1 MLMSVGHNHA
11 SPADREVL
19 VKRDI
24 DTLRRARNIEGLIGH
39 PPIRANTRL
48 TAAEALG
55 SVGDE
60 RAVDPLERLK
70 FSDTD
75 VAVRRAASLAHIQV
89 VARLAAKRS
98 VEDMRRET

>member
-1 MLMSVGHNHA
+1 VQ
-11 SPADREVL
+11 
-19 VKRDI
+19 KRDI
-24 DTLRRARNIEGLIGH
+24 DTLRRARNIEGLIRALAD
-39 PPIRANTRL
+39 PEANTRL